1 MPASHKTQR
10 LLAIWLCAASVIL
23 TASLFGGCK
32 NNSDNLQRIREDG
45 VLRVLTRNGSTTYYE
60 IQGSPAGFEYQL
72 ALAFANHL
80 NVELEMIP
88 VVGLD
93 EVFSGLMEERAD
105 FAAAG
110 LSITPARQ
118 ETLLFGPS
126 YLSVKQLFIYNRDVN
141 PNISSAKDL
150 IGKQIHVIGN
160 SAHVEQLLALQKDHS
175 ELQWI
180 ESRDLETIDL
190 LEQLVDGQIDVTIVN
205 STEYYANRAFY
216 PSFRIA
222 FSTGSPRK
230 LAWAMTATPN
240 NASLIKEMTNFFKT
254 YTDSG
259 KLARLIDRNFTFNE
273 RQTFVSTQTF
283 LQMKQDRLPDVKG
296 MIEQVAIEYDL
307 DWRLLAAISYQ
318 ESHWDADARSPTGVR
333 GMMMLTRATAEE
345 LNVEDRLDPLQSLRG
360 GARYYKKLYS
370 RLPAGIEPPERSW
383 FALAAYNIGLGHVE
397 DARIITQKRGGNPNL
412 WNDVRES
419 LPLLRQQ
426 KWYKPSKYGYARG
439 DEAARY
445 VRNIRDYYSLLTW
458 DELNRYRVPPPRI
471 VSDYLPPELKRGF
484 DAL

>member
-1 MPASHKTQR
+1 LPASLKTR
-10 LLAIWLCAASVIL
+10 RYPAIWLCATLLLLIAGVLS
-23 TASLFGGCK
+23 GCDD
-32 NNSDNLQRIREDG
+32 NSDKLQEIRDTG
-45 VLRVLTRNGSTTYYE
+45 VLRVLTRNGATTYYE
-60 IQGSPAGFEYQL
+60 TQGAPAGFEYQL

-80 NVELEMIP
+80 NVKLEMIP

-93 EVFSGLMEERAD
+93 EVFTGLAEDRAD
-105 FAAAG
+105 IAAAG
-110 LSITPARQ
+110 LSITPSRQ

-126 YLSVKQLFIYNRDVN
+126 YLSVKQFFIYNRDVN
-141 PNISSAKDL
+141 APMSSVEDL
-150 IGKQIHVIGN
+150 IGKQIRIIGN
-160 SAHVEQLLALQKDHS
+160 TAHAEQLKAMQEDRPDLHWA
-175 ELQWI
+175 

-190 LEQLVDGQIDVTIVN
+190 LEQLAEGEIDVTMVN

-222 FSTGSPRK
+222 FSAGKPRK
-230 LAWAMTATPN
+230 LAWAMSATPA
-240 NASLIKEMTNFFKT
+240 NASLIKEMTAFFKVINGN
-254 YTDSG
+254 G
-259 KLARLIDRNFTFNE
+259 KLARLVERNFTFNE
-273 RQTFVSTQTF
+273 RQTFISTHTF
-283 LQMKQDRLPDVKG
+283 LQMKEDRLPEVKG
-296 MIEQVAIEYDL
+296 IIEQVAIEYDI

-318 ESHWDADARSPTGVR
+318 ESHWDATARSPTGVR
-333 GMMMLTRATAEE
+333 GMMMLTRSTASE
-345 LNVEDRLDPLQSLRG
+345 LKVSDRLDPLESLRG
-360 GARYYKKLYS
+360 GVRYYKKLYG
-370 RLPAGIEPPERSW
+370 RLPSGIEAPDRSW
-383 FALAAYNIGLGHVE
+383 FALAAYNIGLGHLE
-397 DARIITQKRGGNPNL
+397 DARVITQKRGGNPNL

-471 VSDYLPPELKRGF
+471 VSDYLPDELNRGF

>member
-1 MPASHKTQR
+1 MPASRKTLR
-10 LLAIWLCAASVIL
+10 FLAIWLI
-23 TASLFGGCK
+23 TACFALVAIVLNSSK
-32 NNSDNLQRIREDG
+32 DSSDNLQRIRDNG

-60 IQGSPAGFEYQL
+60 SQGAPAGFEYQL

-80 NVELEMIP
+80 DVELEIIP
-88 VVGLD
+88 VVSLD
-93 EVFSGLMEERAD
+93 DVFSGLVNNQAD
-105 FAAAG
+105 IAAAA

-126 YLSVKQLFIYNRDVN
+126 YLSVKQYFIYNRDVN
-141 PNISSAKDL
+141 SPMSSIEDL
-150 IGKQIHVIGN
+150 IGKQIRVISN
-160 SAHVEQLLALQKDHS
+160 TAHAEQLKTLQNEHP
-175 ELQWI
+175 ELTWM

-190 LEQLVDGQIDVTIVN
+190 LEQLADGQIDATIVN

-222 FSTGSPRK
+222 FSAGKPRK
-230 LAWAMTATPN
+230 LAWAMAASPA
-240 NASLIKEMTNFFKT
+240 NASLIKEMTIFFKGIT
-254 YTDSG
+254 ENG
-259 KLARLIDRNFTFNE
+259 KLARLIDRNFTLNE
-273 RQTFVSTQTF
+273 RQTFISTHTF
-283 LQMKQDRLPDVKG
+283 LQMKEERLPEVKG
-296 MIEQVAIEYDL
+296 IIEQVAIEYDL

-318 ESHWDADARSPTGVR
+318 ESHWDAKARSPTGVR
-333 GMMMLTRATAEE
+333 GMMMLTRSTARE
-345 LNVEDRLDPLQSLRG
+345 LQVDDRLDPLQSLRG

-370 RLPAGIEPPERSW
+370 RIPAGIEAPDRSW
-383 FALAAYNIGLGHVE
+383 FALAAYNIGFGHVE
-397 DARIITQKRGGNPNL
+397 DARVITQKLGGNPNL
-412 WNDVRES
+412 WNDVKEN

-471 VSDYLPPELKRGF
+471 VSDYLPAELNRGF